1 MQTRRDLIDV
11 HVSVQCMGANA
22 GIHLSGLWNHKFCIV
37 IFYIDECHYIG
48 LHHSLLDLPCLEE

>member
-48 LHHSLLDLPCLEE
+48 LHNSL